1 MPLNKSGTN
10 KKAALD
16 NAAWMNQ
23 SPHPLPIFRRDQ
35 SVMVYRGAGWSK
47 GIVVNSARQ
56 GCRVK
61 LSQDQR
67 TITVYDARSI
77 KPVG

>member
-1 MPLNKSGTN
+1 MPLNKNGAS
-10 KKAALD
+10 KKTALE

-23 SPHPLPIFRRDQ
+23 SPHPMPIFRRNQ

-47 GIVVNSARQ
+47 GVVVMSAKQ